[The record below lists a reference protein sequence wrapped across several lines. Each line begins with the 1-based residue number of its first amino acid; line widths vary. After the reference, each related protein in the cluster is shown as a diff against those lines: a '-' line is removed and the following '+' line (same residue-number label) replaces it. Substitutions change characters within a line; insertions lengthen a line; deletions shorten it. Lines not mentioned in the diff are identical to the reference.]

1 MRACNSAIYY
11 RPPTLGLLTIFLL
24 TAISANDAH
33 ADCMSDCQG
42 AYTSCTR
49 GFNERD
55 CATQRSICQ
64 NRCVTGA
71 QSLYGAIAFSDSTG
85 AYGFSFQYRT
95 RSGAELRAVD
105 ECTKRGARDC
115 EAKVWFR
122 GCGSLAVGPDN
133 VYGSA
138 FADSKSEARDLA
150 IGYCQEQS
158 GGRSCVSKVAVCAIA
173 E

>member
-1 MRACNSAIYY
+1 MKVRNSASDRK
-11 RPPTLGLLTIFLL
+11 RPSLGLVVTFLL
-24 TAISANDAH
+24 TVFFATEAH

-42 AYTSCTR
+42 AYYSCTR

-55 CATQRSICQ
+55 CATQRSICH

-105 ECTKRGARDC
+105 ECTKRGAPDC

-138 FADSKSEARDLA
+138 YADSKSEARDLA

-158 GGRSCVSKVAVCAIA
+158 GGRSCVSKVAVCAIP